1 MKQTKRAMRGIWLAA
16 GAVTMTVAGC
26 SGKSG
31 GGGGILSGGSG
42 GGNVATVA
50 GQAITR
56 GELQGYAEAKV
67 GEQALSELIDYNL
80 LMAELKSKG
89 LDVSEKEVEEDLATR
104 LREADPATKKQ
115 IERMMAQGGSV
126 KDALE
131 RQARLRMAIEKIVT
145 KDIKVSDA
153 ELKAWFEKNKEKYYP
168 ERVKLAMLMSSQKPR
183 ADAMARQL
191 TAKDKTAKT
200 FQQLVDEQGKI
211 ADPVGRGSTMQT
223 PLIGMAEMPP
233 FLRTA
238 ISKLKPGQ
246 VSPVLEMKPSLPPG
260 MKNPPKVPPAYVIA
274 RLEERQGTTFES
286 ARASLEQ
293 DYKLEQLAR
302 REQKNEPQ
310 LSQMSFDQAMMQV
323 RSSLPPSTSPS
334 DMWRAFTRTAE
345 QKIITDLRQKG
356 TVKIDDAFYAELAAN
371 YRPAPLPGAIMP
383 APDGAPAGG
392 APAGGAPSGPPPS
405 APAAADH
412 PDHPGHENH

>member
-1 MKQTKRAMRGIWLAA
+1 MKQTKRAQRGIWLAA
-16 GAVTMTVAGC
+16 GAVTMTLAGC
-26 SGKSG
+26 GGKSG
-31 GGGGILSGGSG
+31 SGGILSGGSG
-42 GGNVATVA
+42 GGTVATVA

-80 LMAELKSKG
+80 IMAELKSKG
-89 LDVSEKEVEEDLATR
+89 LDVTDKEVQEDLATR
-104 LREADPATKKQ
+104 QRTADPRTQAQLT
-115 IERMMAQGGSV
+115 RMMSQGGAV

-131 RQARLRMAIEKIVT
+131 RQARLRLAIEKIVT

-168 ERVKLAMLMSSQKPR
+168 ERVKLAMLMSSQKAR

-191 TAKDKTAKT
+191 AAKDTTAKT
-200 FQQLVDEQGKI
+200 FKQLVDEQAKI
-211 ADPVGRGSTMQT
+211 ADPVGRGSTMET

-246 VSPVLEMKPSLPPG
+246 VSPVLEMKPSIPPG

-274 RLEERQGTTFES
+274 RLEERQGTDFET
-286 ARASLEQ
+286 ARATLEQ

-302 REQKNEPQ
+302 REQKKEPQ
-310 LSQMSFDQAMMQV
+310 MSQMNFDQAMTQV
-323 RSSLPPSTSPS
+323 RSSFPPTAQAR

-345 QKIITDLRQKG
+345 QNLVTGLRQKG
-356 TVKIDDAFYAELAAN
+356 NVKIDDAFYSEIAAN
-371 YRPAPLPGAIMP
+371 YRPAPAPGAIMP
-383 APDGAPAGG
+383 APDGAPAG
-392 APAGGAPSGPPPS
+392 AAPSGPPPS
-405 APAAADH
+405 APAAPAAADH